1 MDESTTLKIL
11 ELKYEQQEVISKN
24 LYKKITK
31 YENANSI
38 VKNTIAQ
45 QDIDDLKTD
54 LQTAEIEKEILSSQ
68 INAIKK

>member
-11 ELKYEQQEVISKN
+11 ELKYEQQEIISKN

-31 YENANSI
+31 YENANNI

-68 INAIKK
+68 IAAMNK

>member
-24 LYKKITK
+24 LEQKITK
-31 YENANSI
+31 YENANAI
-38 VKNTIAQ
+38 VQNTVAQ

-54 LQTAEIEKEILSSQ
+54 LQTAEIEKEILCSQ
-68 INAIKK
+68 IAAMKK

>member
-68 INAIKK
+68 ITAIKK

>member
-11 ELKYEQQEVISKN
+11 ELKYEQQEIISKN

-68 INAIKK
+68 ISAMKK

>member
-11 ELKYEQQEVISKN
+11 ELKYEQQEIISKN

-31 YENANSI
+31 YENANSL

-68 INAIKK
+68 IAAIKK

>member
-24 LYKKITK
+24 LAKKITK
-31 YENANSI
+31 YENANNI
-38 VKNTIAQ
+38 VQNTIAQ

-54 LQTAEIEKEILSSQ
+54 LHTAEIEKQILCSQ
-68 INAIKK
+68 ISAIKE

>member
-24 LYKKITK
+24 LAKKITK
-31 YENANSI
+31 YENANNI
-38 VKNTIAQ
+38 VQNTIAQ

-54 LQTAEIEKEILSSQ
+54 LHSAEIEKQILCSQ
-68 INAIKK
+68 IAAIKE

>member
-24 LYKKITK
+24 LAQKITK
-31 YENANSI
+31 YENANNI
-38 VKNTIAQ
+38 VQNTIAQ

-54 LQTAEIEKEILSSQ
+54 LQTAELEKQILSSQ
-68 INAIKK
+68 IKAIKE

>member
-1 MDESTTLKIL
+1 MDELTTLKIL
-11 ELKYEQQEVISKN
+11 ELKYEQQEIISKN

-68 INAIKK
+68 ISAMKK

>member
-11 ELKYEQQEVISKN
+11 ELKYEQQEIISKN

-31 YENANSI
+31 YENANSL
-38 VKNTIAQ
+38 VKNTIAK

-68 INAIKK
+68 IAAIKK

>member
-24 LYKKITK
+24 LEQKITK
-31 YENANSI
+31 YENANTI
-38 VKNTIAQ
+38 VENTIAQ

-54 LQTAEIEKEILSSQ
+54 LHTAEIEKQILSSQ
-68 INAIKK
+68 IEAIKE

>member
-11 ELKYEQQEVISKN
+11 ELKYQQQKIISKN
-24 LYKKITK
+24 LEQKITK
-31 YENANSI
+31 YENANNI

-54 LQTAEIEKEILSSQ
+54 LHTAEIEKQILCSQ
-68 INAIKK
+68 IEAIKE

>member
-11 ELKYEQQEVISKN
+11 ELKYEQQEIISKN

-68 INAIKK
+68 IAAIKK

>member
-1 MDESTTLKIL
+1 MDESTALKIL
-11 ELKYEQQEVISKN
+11 ELKYEQQEIISKN

-68 INAIKK
+68 ISAMKK

>member
-1 MDESTTLKIL
+1 MDELTTLKIL
-11 ELKYEQQEVISKN
+11 ELKYEQQEIISKN

-31 YENANSI
+31 YENANSL

-68 INAIKK
+68 IVAIKK